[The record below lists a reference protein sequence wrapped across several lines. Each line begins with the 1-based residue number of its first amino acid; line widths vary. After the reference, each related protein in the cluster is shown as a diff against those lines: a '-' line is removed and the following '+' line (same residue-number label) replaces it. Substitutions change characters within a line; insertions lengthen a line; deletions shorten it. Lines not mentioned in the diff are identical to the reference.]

1 MTQMKAGFASFLKT
15 SGLGAGLLR
24 TVGNANLMRQAE
36 VSDDVETQKLLKARD
51 LLMKGSLFRSKEEK
65 ALLAEFPGI
74 TSANQARDAIFERQ
88 KTVNKNQEEA
98 AVQKLLADI
107 QKQRVKNI
115 TDEIVLLEK
124 SFGLSTDE
132 LEIEKQIM
140 QMKQEGEIKD
150 EAEIRNKLKHLQ
162 NLRKNRS

>member
-1 MTQMKAGFASFLKT
+1 MALPHPMIVTGKQ
-15 SGLGAGLLR
+15 
-24 TVGNANLMRQAE
+24 
-36 VSDDVETQKLLKARD
+36 
-51 LLMKGSLFRSKEEK
+51 EEK

-115 TDEIVLLEK
+115 TD
-124 SFGLSTDE
+124 
-132 LEIEKQIM
+132 
-140 QMKQEGEIKD
+140 
-150 EAEIRNKLKHLQ
+150 
-162 NLRKNRS
+162 